1 MTSAKETQAWLVRGF
16 PIERLIQKTRDNF
29 YERLPEEPSAESL
42 LNLRSLLAASEK
54 ALVCILDVDSKFRP
68 QEEWLAAVDL
78 VEGIRDETLE
88 MIEILKEL
96 V

>member
-1 MTSAKETQAWLVRGF
+1 MSKEKEVQAWVAREF

-29 YERLPEEPSAESL
+29 YERLPGEPSVESL

-54 ALVCILDVDSKFRP
+54 ALECILDVDSKVRP
-68 QEEWLAAVDL
+68 QEEWLAAVDQ

-88 MIEILKEL
+88 MIEILQEL